1 MKKVLIVVFLLT
13 ISSSLFAKQAM
24 DFMLF
29 NLGNPATNP
38 DAQSNFR
45 KMSTQF
51 TNAMAP
57 MFFGKAETGGAR
69 GFEIG
74 LGYVFT
80 KISIDKDYWK
90 YALNDEP
97 RDSGIPGFYNAL
109 DMHFRK
115 GFPFGLKLLA
125 NVRYFVPT
133 EMISSGV
140 GVEYALNEGLIKV
153 PDISF
158 GFDYN
163 RLFGSTD
170 LNMETFSWR
179 VKVSKTLVAAR
190 EVKITPYLAYSHIL
204 SFASSN
210 RLGGFYDYSTQQKT
224 GSVWD
229 PAGDAF
235 YFAEEK
241 INIDRLVLG
250 FSFAVSDFSMLIEGV
265 LPFNTDKS
273 FNLNAGFSFAM

>member
-1 MKKVLIVVFLLT
+1 MKKLFIIIFLVMF
-13 ISSSLFAKQAM
+13 SFSLFAKQAM

-29 NLGNPATNP
+29 NLGNPMTNP
-38 DAQSNFR
+38 NAQSDFR
-45 KMSTQF
+45 KMSLQF
-51 TNAMAP
+51 TNAIAP
-57 MFFGKAETGGAR
+57 MFLGKAETDGAR

-80 KISIDKDYWK
+80 KISLDKDYWK

-97 RDSGIPGFYNAL
+97 RDSGIPAFYNAL
-109 DMHFRK
+109 DLHFIK
-115 GFPFGLKLLA
+115 GFPFGLKILA
-125 NVRYFVPT
+125 NVRYFIPT
-133 EMISSGV
+133 EMISSGI
-140 GVEYALNEGLIKV
+140 GVDYALNEGLIKV
-153 PDISF
+153 PDISVGF
-158 GFDYN
+158 GYN

-179 VKVSKTLVAAR
+179 VKLSKTLVAAR
-190 EVKITPYLAYSHIL
+190 EVKITPYLLYSHIL

-210 RLGGFYDYSTQQKT
+210 RLGGFYDYSQQQKL

-229 PAGDAF
+229 SSGDAF
-235 YFAEEK
+235 YFSEEK
-241 INIDRLVLG
+241 INIDRLILG
-250 FSFAVSDFSMLIEGV
+250 FSFAVSGFSMLIEGA